1 MLQSISNVFAFDYAQ
16 KRERRKTKKQ
26 KWIGLLLYRPY
37 KFDVFDDV
45 ALQFLWCISLH
56 FIAFP
61 LFVGFFPFGLCSF
74 RFVLYV
80 GLTNKTKALD
90 DPNIRRFED
99 IFTIFVS
106 RQGSHKKRIF
116 EFELL
121 SLPFV
126 VTLLVLKA
134 FITTGGTSVHWI
146 FHFMIFCKLPF

>member
-1 MLQSISNVFAFDYAQ
+1 M
-16 KRERRKTKKQ
+16 
-26 KWIGLLLYRPY
+26 
-37 KFDVFDDV
+37 
-45 ALQFLWCISLH
+45 H

-106 RQGSHKKRIF
+106 RQGSHKKGFLNFNSYRCCCCYVVGTKSFYYYWRYFSSLNFSFYDIF
-116 EFELL
+116 QAALL
-121 SLPFV
+121 IPFPIKV
-126 VTLLVLKA
+126 YFLLFGVFKLTLLED
-134 FITTGGTSVHWI
+134 F
-146 FHFMIFCKLPF
+146 